1 MNLPRDVAH
10 LSTRELRD
18 LTTALFAQLSVKD
31 EQLTAKD
38 EELKFKQLKID
49 QLTHEMAVLKRWRFG
64 RRSERLDPAQRSLL
78 EESIDEDLEA
88 ISLELEALRGRRTR
102 EERPKDKPRRTA
114 LPAHLPRREIRHEP
128 ENTVCSCGCQLER
141 IGEDVSE
148 KLDYAPGTFQV
159 ERHVRG
165 KWVCRSCE
173 TLIQAPVPPHIIDK
187 GIPTAGLLAHVL
199 VSKFADHQPL
209 YRLEGI
215 LERADVRIPRSTLGQ
230 WSGACGVELAPL
242 AQAMKVALL
251 SRSVLH
257 ADETPVPMLKPGLGH
272 THKAYLWSY
281 GTTQFDPLPL
291 VLYDFAESRGGHH
304 ARAFLGTWS
313 GKLVCD
319 DFSGYKALFERGVIE
334 IGCMAHARRKFDE
347 LHQNQRSEIAAEAL
361 LYYGLLYDIE
371 AEAREQ
377 RLDAV
382 GRQRLRA
389 EHSRPVAENL
399 QKWLILHRSKVPDG
413 SATAK
418 AIEYSLG
425 RWDALTRYLNDGDL
439 PIDNNWLEN
448 RIRPVALGRSNWLF
462 AGSLR
467 AGQRA
472 AVIMS
477 LIQSAKLNGHD
488 PYRYLRDVLERL
500 PTQPASR
507 IDELLPHSWQP
518 THRTNNPDV
527 VAA

>member
-1 MNLPRDVAH
+1 MQLPRDLAQMNAQ
-10 LSTRELRD
+10 ELRD
-18 LTTALFAQLSVKD
+18 LAAALLTQVTEKD
-31 EQLTAKD
+31 Q
-38 EELKFKQLKID
+38 ELKFKQLKID
-49 QLTHEMAVLKRWRFG
+49 QLTHEMAILKRWRFG
-64 RRSERLDPAQRSLL
+64 RRSEQLDPAQRSLL

-88 ISLELEALRGRRTR
+88 IGLELEALRGRPKR
-102 EERPKDKPRRTA
+102 EPPQDKPRRTA

-128 ENTVCSCGCQLER
+128 EHTVCSCGCALER

-148 KLDYAPGTFQV
+148 KLDYVPGVFQV

-173 TLIQAPVPPHIIDK
+173 TLIQAPVPPQVIDK

-215 LERADVRIPRSTLGQ
+215 LERAEVRVPRSTLGQ
-230 WSGACGVELAPL
+230 WSGSCGVQLAPV
-242 AQAMKVALL
+242 AQALKSALL

-272 THKAYLWSY
+272 THQAYMWSY
-281 GTTQFDPLPL
+281 GSTQFDPLPL
-291 VLYDFAESRGGHH
+291 VMYDFAESRGGHH
-304 ARAFLGTWS
+304 ARAFLGSWS

-334 IGCMAHARRKFDE
+334 IGCAAHARRKFHE
-347 LHQNQRSEIAAEAL
+347 LLENQRSEIAADAL
-361 LYYGLLYDIE
+361 VFFGALYDIE
-371 AEAREQ
+371 TEAREQ
-377 RLDAV
+377 QLDAIA
-382 GRQRLRA
+382 RQRLRQERA
-389 EHSRPVAENL
+389 RPVADHLRE
-399 QKWLILHRSKVPDG
+399 WLMLHRSKVPDG

-425 RWDALTRYLNDGDL
+425 RWEALTRYIDDGDL

-477 LIQSAKLNGHD
+477 LIQSAKLNGHN
-488 PYRYLRDVLERL
+488 PYRYLRNVLERL

-507 IDELLPHSWQP
+507 IEELLPHRWRP
-518 THRTNNPDV
+518 TPVTH
-527 VAA
+527 

>member
-1 MNLPRDVAH
+1 MNLPRDVAQ
-10 LSTRELRD
+10 LNTQELRD
-18 LTTALFAQLSVKD
+18 LTTALIAQLSVKD
-31 EQLTAKD
+31 EQLIAKD
-38 EELKFKQLKID
+38 QELEFKQLKID

-88 ISLELEALRGRRTR
+88 ISLELETLRGKRIR
-102 EERPKDKPRRTA
+102 EERPKDKPRRSA
-114 LPAHLPRREIRHEP
+114 LPSHLPRREVRHEP
-128 ENTVCSCGCQLER
+128 ENTVCSCGCELER

-148 KLDYAPGTFQV
+148 KLDYTPGTFQV

-215 LERADVRIPRSTLGQ
+215 LERAEVRIPRSTLGQ

-257 ADETPVPMLKPGLGH
+257 ADETPVPMLKPGFGH
-272 THKAYLWSY
+272 THQAYLWSY
-281 GTTQFDPLPL
+281 GTTQFDPMPL
-291 VLYDFAESRGGHH
+291 VVYDFAESRGGHH
-304 ARAFLGTWS
+304 ARAFLGAWS

-319 DFSGYKALFERGVIE
+319 DFSGYKALFERGIIE
-334 IGCMAHARRKFDE
+334 IGCMAHARRKFEE

-361 LYYGLLYDIE
+361 LYYGLLYDVE

-377 RLDAV
+377 RLDAM

-425 RWDALTRYLNDGDL
+425 RWEALTRYLDDGDL

-448 RIRPVALGRSNWLF
+448 RIRPVALGRANWLF

-488 PYRYLRDVLERL
+488 PYRYLKDVLGRL

-507 IDELLPHSWQP
+507 LEELLPHRWK
-518 THRTNNPDV
+518 
-527 VAA
+527 AAQEARP

>member
-1 MNLPRDVAH
+1 MLGSGSMNLPRDVAH
-10 LSTRELRD
+10 LSTQELRD
-18 LTTALFAQLSVKD
+18 LTTALIAQLSAKE
-31 EQLTAKD
+31 EQLTARD

-88 ISLELEALRGRRTR
+88 ISRELEALRGKRTR

-114 LPAHLPRREIRHEP
+114 LPSHLPRREVRHEP
-128 ENTVCSCGCQLER
+128 ESTVCSCGCQLER

-148 KLDYAPGTFQV
+148 KLDYTPGTFQV

-173 TLIQAPVPPHIIDK
+173 TLIQAPVPPQIIDK

-215 LERADVRIPRSTLGQ
+215 LERAEVRIPRSTLGQ
-230 WSGACGVELAPL
+230 WSGACGVELSPL
-242 AQAMKVALL
+242 TQAMKTALL

-272 THKAYLWSY
+272 THQAYLWSY
-281 GTTQFDPLPL
+281 GTTQFDPMPL
-291 VLYDFAESRGGHH
+291 VVYDFAESRGGHH
-304 ARAFLGTWS
+304 ARAFLGAWS

-334 IGCMAHARRKFDE
+334 IGCMAHARRKFEE
-347 LHQNQRSEIAAEAL
+347 LHENQRSEIAAEAL
-361 LYYGLLYDIE
+361 LYYGLLYDVE

-389 EHSRPVAENL
+389 EHARPVAENL

-425 RWDALTRYLNDGDL
+425 RWQALTRYIEDGDL

-488 PYRYLRDVLERL
+488 PYRYLKDVLERL

-507 IDELLPHSWQP
+507 INELLPHCWQP
-518 THRTNNPDV
+518 TSARGY
-527 VAA
+527 

>member
-1 MNLPRDVAH
+1 MQLPRDLAQMNAQ
-10 LSTRELRD
+10 ELRD
-18 LTTALFAQLSVKD
+18 LASSL
-31 EQLTAKD
+31 LTQVTQKD

-49 QLTHEMAVLKRWRFG
+49 QLTHEMAILKRWRFG
-64 RRSERLDPAQRSLL
+64 RRSEQLEPAQRSLL
-78 EESIDEDLEA
+78 EEAIDEDLEA
-88 ISLELEALRGRRTR
+88 ISLELEALCGKTKRP
-102 EERPKDKPRRTA
+102 EPPKDKPRRTA

-128 ENTVCSCGCQLER
+128 EHTVCSCGCALER

-148 KLDYAPGTFQV
+148 KLDYIPGTFQV

-173 TLIQAPVPPHIIDK
+173 TLIQAPVPAQVIDK

-215 LERADVRIPRSTLGQ
+215 LERAEVRVPRSTLGQ
-230 WSGACGVELAPL
+230 WSGASGVQLTPL
-242 AQAMKVALL
+242 AQALKRALL
-251 SRSVLH
+251 KRAVLH
-257 ADETPVPMLKPGLGH
+257 ADETPVPMLKPGLGR
-272 THKAYLWSY
+272 THQAYMWSY

-291 VLYDFAESRGGHH
+291 VVYDFAESRGGHH
-304 ARAFLGTWS
+304 ARAFLGSWS

-334 IGCMAHARRKFDE
+334 VGCAAHARRKFEE
-347 LHQNQRSEIAAEAL
+347 LHENQRSEIAGEAL
-361 LYYGLLYDIE
+361 IYYGLLYDIE

-377 RLDAV
+377 RLDAS
-382 GRQRLRA
+382 GRQRLRQ
-389 EHSRPVAENL
+389 EHARPVADTLRE
-399 QKWLILHRSKVPDG
+399 WLIRQRLKVPDG

-425 RWDALTRYLNDGDL
+425 RWGALTRYIDDGDL

-488 PYRYLRDVLERL
+488 PYRYLKDVLERL
-500 PTQPASR
+500 PTQSASR
-507 IDELLPHSWQP
+507 IDELLPHYWQP
-518 THRTNNPDV
+518 RRLTH
-527 VAA
+527 

>member
-1 MNLPRDVAH
+1 MDLPRDVAQ
-10 LSTRELRD
+10 LNTQELRD
-18 LTTALFAQLSVKD
+18 LTTSLIAQLSAKNEQLSKKD

-49 QLTHEMAVLKRWRFG
+49 QLTHEMAILKRWRFG
-64 RRSERLDPAQRSLL
+64 RRSEQLDPDQRSLL

-88 ISLELEALRGRRTR
+88 ISLELEALRGKRKP

-114 LPAHLPRREIRHEP
+114 LPSHLPRREIRHEP
-128 ENTVCSCGCQLER
+128 EKTVCSCGCQLER

-148 KLDYAPGTFQV
+148 KLDYTPGTFQV

-173 TLIQAPVPPHIIDK
+173 TLIQAPVPPQVIDK

-199 VSKFADHQPL
+199 VSKFADHTPL

-215 LERADVRIPRSTLGQ
+215 LERAEVRIPRSTLGQ
-230 WSGACGVELAPL
+230 WSGACGVELSPL
-242 AQAMKVALL
+242 AQAMKAALL

-257 ADETPVPMLKPGLGH
+257 ADETPVPMLEPGLGH

-291 VLYDFAESRGGHH
+291 VVYDFAESRSGHH
-304 ARAFLGTWS
+304 ARAFLGSWS

-334 IGCMAHARRKFDE
+334 IGCMAHARRKFEE

-361 LYYGLLYDIE
+361 LYYGLLYDVE
-371 AEAREQ
+371 TEAREQ
-377 RLDAV
+377 KLDAI

-389 EHSRPVAENL
+389 EHAQPVAERL

-425 RWDALTRYLNDGDL
+425 RWEALIRYIKDGDL

-448 RIRPVALGRSNWLF
+448 RIRPVALGRANWLF

-488 PYRYLRDVLERL
+488 PYRYLKDVLERL
-500 PTQPASR
+500 PTQAAGG
-507 IDELLPHSWQP
+507 IGELLPHRWRPMSQ
-518 THRTNNPDV
+518 R
-527 VAA
+527 